1 MLGGGTRALL
11 LQNKEKENSV
21 KTLEEEEVRLLVQH
35 VPTKGSSD
43 DLVTTALRKL
53 IEDAQARRRAS
64 LPGPVPP
71 AGCPLCPYCRRL
83 RPIFFLPRKSLVRS

>member
-71 AGCPLCPYCRRL
+71 VGCPLCPYFLSPAAC
-83 RPIFFLPRKSLVRS
+83 FFLPSKSLVHA